1 MSRKCNG
8 ENKWE
13 QSIELPIENLQY
25 AVSKVNPST
34 MFCKLGPY
42 VYPRPVLEYTAQGYC
57 EDTVY
62 YSALNLDIVTGASC
76 LFELGMVHKTIA
88 NAKMHN
94 SALLRYAKLQ
104 STPNET

>member
-42 VYPRPVLEYTAQGYC
+42 VYPRPVLEYTE
-57 EDTVY
+57 EDNSRYTVY
-62 YSALNLDIVTGASC
+62 YSALNLDIITGYSH
-76 LFELGMVHKTIA
+76 LFELGMVHKTFESA
-88 NAKMHN
+88 RMHN